1 VRTRTDHIDSKRLTD
16 LTTFAELGVIPD
28 TVADLAHLGIT
39 EAFPIQEMTLPVA
52 LEGHDVIGQAKTGT
66 GKTLGFAIP
75 LIQRIK
81 APKDADYAD
90 LETPGVPQSLVV
102 VPTRELAVQVANEVR
117 HASKTRGL
125 RVLTVYGGRSY
136 EPQIEALQAGVDVV
150 VGTPGRLIDLVDKF
164 HLHLGD
170 VSILVLDEADEMLD
184 MGFLPDVEKL
194 VAMTAKQRQTML
206 FSATMPG
213 DVVALARRYMN
224 QPTHIRAVSPADDNT
239 HIVQTVDQHA
249 FRAHPLDKP
258 ELVARILQAVGRGHT
273 MVFCRTKR
281 NAQKLADDLTDRGF
295 AVGAVHGDLGQGA
308 REQAM
313 RAFRSGKVDVL
324 VATDVAARG
333 IDVEGITHV
342 INYTCP
348 EDEKMYVHRIGRT
361 GRAGASGVAITF
373 VDWEDVPR
381 WNLIAKTLGV
391 ALEDPRETYSTS
403 DHLYEELNIPREVS
417 GRLPKSQRTRA
428 GLGAEEVED
437 LGETGRRQRSRDG
450 DSRGGSASSSGRRSD
465 RGPRTSQPAA
475 SGAEESAEPRRPR
488 RNRNRKR
495 TRSGQNVSSDG
506 AANPTAATAA
516 ASSQEPGASS
526 GRSRRRRRSGS
537 AKPASDAAS
546 APAPST
552 D

>member
-1 VRTRTDHIDSKRLTD
+1 
-16 LTTFAELGVIPD
+16 
-28 TVADLAHLGIT
+28 
-39 EAFPIQEMTLPVA
+39 M
-52 LEGHDVIGQAKTGT
+52 
-66 GKTLGFAIP
+66 
-75 LIQRIK
+75 
-81 APKDADYAD
+81 
-90 LETPGVPQSLVV
+90 
-102 VPTRELAVQVANEVR
+102 
-117 HASKTRGL
+117 
-125 RVLTVYGGRSY
+125 
-136 EPQIEALQAGVDVV
+136 
-150 VGTPGRLIDLVDKF
+150 
-164 HLHLGD
+164 
-170 VSILVLDEADEMLD
+170 
-184 MGFLPDVEKL
+184 
-194 VAMTAKQRQTML
+194 
-206 FSATMPG
+206 
-213 DVVALARRYMN
+213 
-224 QPTHIRAVSPADDNT
+224 
-239 HIVQTVDQHA
+239 QTVDQHA

-437 LGETGRRQRSRDG
+437 LGETGRKHGQVDKKRQGGGGHKHREERQGGHS
-450 DSRGGSASSSGRRSD
+450 DSKA
-465 RGPRTSQPAA
+465 
-475 SGAEESAEPRRPR
+475 RPR
-488 RNRNRKR
+488 K
-495 TRSGQNVSSDG
+495 SKPKSDATMKSEPSTDG
-506 AANPTAATAA
+506 KAPT
-516 ASSQEPGASS
+516 
-526 GRSRRRRRSGS
+526 RRRRRRPSESGPS
-537 AKPASDAAS
+537 A
-546 APAPST
+546 
-552 D
+552 